1 MTIDTQAVFK
11 RYHAA
16 WEAKDPARIAALHS
30 ADSSYVLH
38 DGSARLHGRAA
49 LEADFAELFRKL
61 PGFSF
66 EMRRT
71 IFGERH
77 WVFEW
82 ALLMPL
88 PGGGTASV
96 DLLDV
101 VDVND
106 AGEVVRKDVYINGAQ
121 QAAFYARMEALSAG
135 AAA

>member
-1 MTIDTQAVFK
+1 MAIDTAALFA

-16 WEAKDPARIAALHS
+16 WEAKDPARIASLHS
-30 ADSSYVLH
+30 EDSGFILH
-38 DGSARLHGRAA
+38 DGSARVHGRAA

-61 PGFSF
+61 PGFGF

-82 ALLMPL
+82 AMTMPL
-88 PGGGTASV
+88 PGGGSASV

-106 AGEVVRKDVYINGAQ
+106 AGEVTRKDVYINGAQ
-121 QAAFYARMEALSAG
+121 QAAFYARMEA

>member
-1 MTIDTQAVFK
+1 MAIDTQAVFE

-30 ADSSYVLH
+30 ADSSFILH
-38 DGSARLHGRAA
+38 DGSARVRGRAA

-66 EMRRT
+66 EVRRT
-71 IFGERH
+71 IFGASH
-77 WVFEW
+77 WILEW
-82 ALLMPL
+82 ALIMPA

-96 DLLDV
+96 DMLDV

-106 AGEVVRKDVYINGAQ
+106 AGEVLRKDVYINGAH
-121 QAAFYARMEALSAG
+121 QAALYARMQ
-135 AAA
+135 AA